1 MPRENLKPG
10 EHGKISFAPTPD
22 GQVRARARVCLLDN
36 SVAQVTRVG
45 KNDGTALSRL
55 QKAIADRIGAA
66 RGSATLAPNSKVGLA
81 CRQWIE
87 ELRERSEWP
96 NPPVKPQT
104 VDEYERL
111 LGNHVNPYLGRYR
124 LNELTPAIC
133 QTWVDGI
140 IRRGKAGGHDMVATA
155 IQAHGRFADVVDRA
169 VVHDALRDNPVRKA
183 KTPKPKTPR
192 PVALTVMTVG
202 QLRWAVRAWEKQR
215 GGLPGPKPTGHLP
228 AAVDVMLG
236 TGLRIGEVMA
246 LRWGEV
252 NLTSDGLPTV
262 RVEATLVDIKGQGT
276 VRQEEPKTDAGG
288 RTIILPPFAVES
300 LESVRPASIQAD
312 KPVFPSRT
320 FKDGRNV
327 DRPQT
332 THNMRRSLRSAL
344 ENAKMTGQ
352 VHPHK
357 LRSTVATEV
366 ARRMSP
372 ADAASLLGHKIDTG
386 VTARHYIE
394 RLRLAPDTS
403 TVLQAM
409 VEIGDEAW
417 RSELERREQ
426 ATAGV
431 PEQGLVSVA
440 QMAGDDSGTGW

>member
-1 MPRENLKPG
+1 MPREQLKPG
-10 EHGKISFAPTPD
+10 EHGKFSFAPMPD

-36 SVAQVTRVG
+36 SVVQVTRIG
-45 KNDGTALSRL
+45 KNEATALSKL
-55 QKAIADRIGAA
+55 QKAIAERIGAA
-66 RGSATLAPNSKVGLA
+66 SGSSELAPNSKVGLA
-81 CRQWIE
+81 CRQWID
-87 ELRERSEWP
+87 ELRERSKWP
-96 NPPVKPQT
+96 NPPVRPQT

-111 LGNHVNPYLGRYR
+111 LGNHVNPYLGHYR
-124 LNELTPAIC
+124 LNQLTPAIV

-140 IRRGKAGGHDMVATA
+140 VRRGKAGGHDMVATA
-155 IQAHGRFADVVDRA
+155 IQAHGRFADVLDRA
-169 VVHDALRDNPVRKA
+169 VVHDALRGNPVRKA

-252 NLTSDGLPTV
+252 NLSTDGLPTV

-288 RTIILPPFAVES
+288 RTIIIPPFTVAA
-300 LESVRPASIQAD
+300 LESVRPAGTRAD
-312 KPVFPSRT
+312 APVFPSRM

-332 THNMRRSLRSAL
+332 THNMRRSLRAAL
-344 ENAKMTGQ
+344 EKAEMTGQ

-366 ARRMSP
+366 ARKMKP
-372 ADAASLLGHKIDTG
+372 ADAAALLGHKIDTG
-386 VTARHYIE
+386 ITARHYIE
-394 RLRLAPDTS
+394 QLRLAPDTS
-403 TVLQAM
+403 AVLQAM
-409 VEIGDEAW
+409 VEIGDDAW
-417 RSELERREQ
+417 RHELERRERAAEEAPASVSL
-426 ATAGV
+426 ATR
-431 PEQGLVSVA
+431 ES
-440 QMAGDDSGTGW
+440 SGTGW